1 MQHYFPGFPDYE
13 LWARPHT
20 WACRPVEM
28 TRHLSHLR
36 TSSWS
41 WGPGQQKG
49 LLHVSENG
57 VLNPPNNFLK
67 KGKMTINHW
76 PHLRHSVAGAE
87 KARCRPCFGGLIHG
101 FIWRWGTSNSNRLS
115 SSSPLK
121 WPFGGM
127 PHFQTHART
136 QTHISCHIFLFI
148 FSCTSW
154 ELSNSSWPDSA
165 RALQAKATPNI
176 LFHEG
181 ICVGQPARLFLFITE
196 GLTSTGGS
204 WSEVQDMR
212 CEVIELRSHIIL
224 NDAEYVDGSKPC
236 IPGESQN
243 SWDLWSLSSSKWY
256 L

>member
-1 MQHYFPGFPDYE
+1 
-13 LWARPHT
+13 
-20 WACRPVEM
+20 M

-148 FSCTSW
+148 FSCTSVQL
-154 ELSNSSWPDSA
+154 ELTRFSKSLAGKGHWHRPLPQRHLRGTTRPSFFA
-165 RALQAKATPNI
+165 Y
-176 LFHEG
+176 HG
-181 ICVGQPARLFLFITE
+181 
-196 GLTSTGGS
+196 GLDVN
-204 WSEVQDMR
+204 WSQL
-212 CEVIELRSHIIL
+212 I
-224 NDAEYVDGSKPC
+224 
-236 IPGESQN
+236 
-243 SWDLWSLSSSKWY
+243 
-256 L
+256 